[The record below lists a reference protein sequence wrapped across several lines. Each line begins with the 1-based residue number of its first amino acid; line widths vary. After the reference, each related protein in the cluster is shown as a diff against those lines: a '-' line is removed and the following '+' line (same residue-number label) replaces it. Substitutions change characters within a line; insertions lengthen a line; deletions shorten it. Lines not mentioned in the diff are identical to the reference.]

1 MRYST
6 VRDSTVRRSTCA
18 NPWWATLRCATPR
31 CAKSLTDATSLYW
44 RAPLPS
50 TRTGFLC
57 AFWLRDPRFRA
68 FRAQNRGFCAL
79 LPSGTPILRPLE
91 HKIGVFVRFLP
102 SEHPLSGL
110 SSTKSGFLCAFT
122 LWNPRFQAFRA
133 QNRHFCARAVG
144 QVASG
149 SVKVAFLQF
158 TAQAFKM
165 QTPQNQIINF

>member
-57 AFWLRDPRFRA
+57 AFWLRNPRFRA

-133 QNRHFCARAVG
+133 QNRHFCARAEV
-144 QVASG
+144 
-149 SVKVAFLQF
+149 
-158 TAQAFKM
+158 
-165 QTPQNQIINF
+165 

>member
-91 HKIGVFVRFLP
+91 HKIGVFVRFYPLEP
-102 SEHPLSGL
+102 SFSGF
-110 SSTKSGFLCAFT
+110 SSTKSAFLCSSSGTSGIGKRKSGLPAIH
-122 LWNPRFQAFRA
+122 RAGFQNA
-133 QNRHFCARAVG
+133 NT
-144 QVASG
+144 SE
-149 SVKVAFLQF
+149 
-158 TAQAFKM
+158 
-165 QTPQNQIINF
+165 PDN